1 VGYVVAS
8 NYYQQPV
15 PQGVF
20 RENHTIQSQNNP
32 PLDNFAPRIGFAVQ
46 PTKSDRFV
54 VRGGFGYFY
63 DRVAGTYIIGAGEQG
78 PPYSA
83 TVSASGTST
92 YFSTLA
98 QPYNSNPLGWTP
110 LWANPATLSGSLITV
125 PYLTP
130 NFVTPLVYQW
140 NLNTQYEFAR
150 NWVLEL
156 GYVGETGIHQPYGAA
171 TPRNE
176 NEALL
181 ASPTNPVNG
190 ITTNTVANANYRVPY
205 LGIGTTGLQA
215 QGTEGNFKSNDL
227 QVTVRKQMSHGLQ
240 LQGAYTWIRAF
251 TTANFSNDPNNA
263 ASFYGLNAV
272 SSSGSGGYR
281 PQRFVFNYSWDLPL
295 GNPEGLKGKLVHGWN
310 LSGVT
315 ILQDGLPLTITDGRG
330 GSIFGSP
337 EPSRAEFCPGM
348 GNGNVAASGGIYNEV
363 LNGLSA
369 TSTGGYF
376 NKSAF
381 CVGGEPAI
389 GNGLGYG
396 NTGIG
401 FILGPGQFNWDMSLV
416 KTTVVGGL
424 REDATLTF
432 RTEFFNAFNHPQFS
446 APVVSDSATN
456 FGQINSASVNP
467 RLIQF
472 ALKYAF

>member
-1 VGYVVAS
+1 
-8 NYYQQPV
+8 
-15 PQGVF
+15 
-20 RENHTIQSQNNP
+20 
-32 PLDNFAPRIGFAVQ
+32 
-46 PTKSDRFV
+46 
-54 VRGGFGYFY
+54 
-63 DRVAGTYIIGAGEQG
+63 
-78 PPYSA
+78 
-83 TVSASGTST
+83 
-92 YFSTLA
+92 
-98 QPYNSNPLGWTP
+98 
-110 LWANPATLSGSLITV
+110 
-125 PYLTP
+125 
-130 NFVTPLVYQW
+130 
-140 NLNTQYEFAR
+140 
-150 NWVLEL
+150 
-156 GYVGETGIHQPYGAA
+156 
-171 TPRNE
+171 
-176 NEALL
+176 
-181 ASPTNPVNG
+181 
-190 ITTNTVANANYRVPY
+190 
-205 LGIGTTGLQA
+205 
-215 QGTEGNFKSNDL
+215 
-227 QVTVRKQMSHGLQ
+227 MSHGLQ